1 MNSAAVQKVNP
12 LRGIKH
18 TIWTTKKN
26 LDKLVQRHILLVF
39 GMNFFNSIGTEIT
52 CPSIRRITPL
62 TMENEIVHEVPVL
75 KGSPDIQEG

>member
-1 MNSAAVQKVNP
+1 
-12 LRGIKH
+12 L
-18 TIWTTKKN
+18 
-26 LDKLVQRHILLVF
+26 LLVF

-52 CPSIRRITPL
+52 YPSIRRITPL